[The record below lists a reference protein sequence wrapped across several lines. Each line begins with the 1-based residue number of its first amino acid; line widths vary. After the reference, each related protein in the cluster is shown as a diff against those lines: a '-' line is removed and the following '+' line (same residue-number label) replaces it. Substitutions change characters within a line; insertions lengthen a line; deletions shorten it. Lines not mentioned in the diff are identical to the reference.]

1 MKTISYILLLFFCS
15 CVGHK
20 TEDSTEIVPVEL
32 HNVSKSIDGFID
44 KLEIVPLE
52 TNDSSL
58 ISNCRKVVYDKKM
71 DMYAVLDS
79 RFIVFLFSGDGK
91 FIASSAKMQGDG
103 PKQYQLIVDMRF
115 NPFYNGID
123 LLNPY
128 GTIYTYDQ
136 NFQLIAKKKL
146 EDNKHVYMNFMPID
160 SNRYMLSPSVQWDD
174 GSIYLADYQ
183 KRKIVDK
190 ISYKEKSLASFNVS
204 DEAFYMNNSN
214 AYLAPHGINYY
225 LYHIDTQKHLLEP
238 IIKLDFG
245 EETIDETKLPGMA
258 QKDVKESTKKNFKKQ
273 LRERNQYIMEK
284 SKDAQPLIK
293 FLNDDF
299 VYVYYKKEDV
309 SSNFIYNRKT
319 KEKFLQRNGS
329 PIDMFPCFG
338 LSDNVL
344 LGIISVNV
352 ANTKL
357 DNRYLSPK
365 DIQKIKGLKEDDNLI
380 IIKYYLKK

>member
-1 MKTISYILLLFFCS
+1 MKKTVYILLLFLCS
-15 CVGHK
+15 CIGDK
-20 TEDSTEIVPVEL
+20 TEDSTEIIPVEL
-32 HNVSKSIDGFID
+32 HDVSKSIDGFID

-58 ISNCRKVVYDKKM
+58 IAHCRKVMYDKKM
-71 DMYAVLDS
+71 DMYAILDS

-128 GTIYTYDQ
+128 GTIYTYDR

-146 EDNKHVYMNFMPID
+146 EDNKHVYLNFMPID
-160 SNRYMLSPSVQWDD
+160 SNKYVLSPSVMWDD
-174 GSIYLADYQ
+174 GSIYFADYQ

-190 ISYKEKSLASFNVS
+190 SSYKEKSLASFNMNN
-204 DEAFYMNNSN
+204 EAFYMNNSN

-225 LYHIDTQKHLLEP
+225 FYRIDTQKHLLEP

-258 QKDVKESTKKNFKKQ
+258 QKDVKESTKKIFKKQ

-293 FLNDDF
+293 FFNDDF
-299 VYVYYKKEDV
+299 VYVYYKKKDV

-329 PIDMFPCFG
+329 PINMFPCFG

-357 DNRYLSPK
+357 DTRYLSPK
-365 DIQKIKGLKEDDNLI
+365 DFQKIKGLKEDDNI
-380 IIKYYLKK
+380 VIIKYFLRK